1 MAVPL
6 KNLTAGGG
14 PTLFAVFG
22 EFPGICPKCCFLCN
36 ITVIIKVIKTGM
48 MTYQLLPTGEGAR
61 PLKNMTGGG
70 RPTLFAVFGDFRQN
84 GPATTFFPNKLR
96 LSFKF

>member
-1 MAVPL
+1 
-6 KNLTAGGG
+6 
-14 PTLFAVFG
+14 
-22 EFPGICPKCCFLCN
+22 
-36 ITVIIKVIKTGM
+36 

-84 GPATTFFPNKLR
+84 GPATTFFPNNKLR

>member
-1 MAVPL
+1 
-6 KNLTAGGG
+6 
-14 PTLFAVFG
+14 
-22 EFPGICPKCCFLCN
+22 
-36 ITVIIKVIKTGM
+36 M

-96 LSFKF
+96 LSFKFWKYDDFADLQFLFVFFDTAYLGK